1 MEWLTGLAPISLIVL
16 LCPLFMWFMMRG
28 MHSEHGHAADHN
40 SDSGLPADGSR
51 QEAEALK
58 REVADLRRELAARSL
73 LPSATERSMGT
84 ESSEERERRVARS

>member
-16 LCPLFMWFMMRG
+16 LCPLLMWFMMRG
-28 MHSEHGHAADHN
+28 MHGEHGHAADHN
-40 SDSGLPADGSR
+40 SDSGLTADGSR

-73 LPSATERSMGT
+73 LPGATDRSVKAVATEGRDGDVVGS
-84 ESSEERERRVARS
+84 

>member
-16 LCPLFMWFMMRG
+16 LCPLLMWFMMRG

-51 QEAEALK
+51 QEVVALK
-58 REVADLRRELAARSL
+58 REVAGLRRELAARSL
-73 LPSATERSMGT
+73 LPGPTERSVGT
-84 ESSEERERRVARS
+84 ESTDGRDGHVVGS

>member
-16 LCPLFMWFMMRG
+16 LCPLLMWFMMRG
-28 MHSEHGHAADHN
+28 MHGERGHAADHS
-40 SDSGLPADGSR
+40 SDSGLTADGSR

-73 LPSATERSMGT
+73 LPRATERSMGT